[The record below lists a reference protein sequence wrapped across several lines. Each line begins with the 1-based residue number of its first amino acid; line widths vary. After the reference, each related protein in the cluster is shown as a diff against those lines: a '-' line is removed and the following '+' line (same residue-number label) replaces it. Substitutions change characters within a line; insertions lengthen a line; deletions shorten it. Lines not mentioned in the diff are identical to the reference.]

1 MQKTISLVVP
11 VYNEEKNLP
20 LMAALIKGVFSTIS
34 DYKYELIF
42 VNDGSRDNSQIVIEQ
57 LASNDSDIKFIEFSR
72 NFGKEA
78 ATSAGLAFAIGD
90 AVMMADADL
99 QHPVALIP
107 QFITQWEAGFDQVI
121 GIRTTNV
128 STSLTKK
135 IASRTFYIILNCIS
149 GNKQIPGTTDFRL
162 IDRRVVDAYNEL
174 TERNRM
180 TRGLLEWLG
189 FRKTYIEFEAGVRAH
204 GEATYSYYKLLRLA
218 FSSFI
223 AHSLFPLK
231 FAGYVGVFITT
242 SSFLLGTVVFIQ
254 GYLYDDLLGWNV
266 SGTSQLAILNVF
278 LIGIVLASLGLVA
291 LYIGSIHEEVT
302 NRPLYVV
309 RSKKNT

>member
-20 LMAALIKGVFSTIS
+20 LMAGEVKRVFSTIAN
-34 DYKYELIF
+34 YTYELIF
-42 VNDGSRDNSQIVIEQ
+42 INDGSRDNSQVIIDQ
-57 LASNDSDIKFIEFSR
+57 LAGANTNIKFIEFSR

-78 ATSAGLAFAIGD
+78 ATSAGLAFATGD

-99 QHPVALIP
+99 QHPVALLP
-107 QFITQWEAGFDQVI
+107 LFIEQWEAGFDQII
-121 GIRTTNV
+121 GVRTANV
-128 STSLTKK
+128 STSLAKK
-135 IASRTFYIILNCIS
+135 IASKSFYFILNKMS
-149 GNKQIPGTTDFRL
+149 DNKLVPGTTDFRL
-162 IDRRVVDAYNEL
+162 IDRKVVDAYNEL

-189 FRKTYIEFEAGVRAH
+189 FRKTYIIFEAGERAH
-204 GEATYSYYKLLRLA
+204 GEASYSYFKLIKLA
-218 FSSFI
+218 LSSFV

-231 FAGYVGVFITT
+231 FAGYVGLLITT
-242 SSFLLGTVVFIQ
+242 ASFVLGAVVFIQ
-254 GYLYDDLLGWNV
+254 RYIYSDVLDWNV
-266 SGTSQLAILNVF
+266 SGTAQLAILNVF

-291 LYIGSIHEEVT
+291 MYIGNIHEEVA

-309 RSKKNT
+309 RSKNNS